1 MANDIDE
8 TMGIN
13 IGATASGGKE
23 TAQELSYI
31 EQAIKSLE
39 EALERLN
46 EQLASD
52 EFLHLNAQVQTLLK
66 NLDLLAK
73 NTILKEGK
81 LFNLEKETRVLQS
94 LQNKRISVASTQALL
109 EDKQLVK
116 DIEKAK
122 IDAQINKKQIE
133 RASLTAKN
141 TKLEIQSLSLKTKQN
156 NSLAKSKRY
165 LEQQVKFHQS
175 IKAKQDA
182 VNKALEDAGLLKKKN
197 AKETEKENKQLEK
210 QSKTVKN
217 QSKIISKLKGAL
229 GTFLSFRA
237 IGKIIGGI
245 INQAGAWIENLNL
258 FSVTFND
265 QAEEMLNWAVEFS
278 NRLGVSNNEIIK
290 MSGLFKQVA
299 ESIGITSTYTDEL
312 TGKTVEVAD
321 SLSKTLTSLT
331 YDLAS
336 FYNIANVKDVS
347 EKLQSGIFAGQIRSV
362 RSFGF
367 DVSQESVQ
375 TLIDTNETLSQL
387 GISARNLT
395 QAQKA
400 IARTII
406 ILRDGENAFGDMART
421 IDSLQNRFRV
431 LQGSFENLKL
441 ALGSALQ
448 TPVSDLLA
456 YATGAIQAITT
467 VIHELSGGLQGV
479 ENEVAD
485 TTENLGE
492 ALEETEDKAN
502 NLSFDKFESLT
513 SSENENLTTTK
524 ALNDLLAEQQKKY
537 EEIASQ
543 FDGID
548 EKVQSTKNA
557 ILDWVFPNRT
567 EKDLGEFNATLQ
579 LIFDSS
585 QAIAKVIEI
594 LAPTL
599 GKFALKILDVV
610 TSTIQWFENNELLEP
625 TLVALITAI
634 TSYKLISGIN
644 TLVNSFKGLNG
655 ILSGVFVGI
664 SAMLGLFELFDGWL
678 SGMSTWQKILLGLST
693 ALLAFGIS
701 MVVATSSWS
710 APIKIPLIM
719 ASVGVALAGGKALI
733 EGLQGF
739 ENGGIPNKSELF
751 YMNENGI
758 PEALINTG
766 GSQTNVVNM
775 QQLRQMTKEGFIEA
789 INETGLGNGFKM
801 VLEGRNIDNS
811 SIARGI
817 FPALK
822 VESKRQ
828 GGNQL

>member
-23 TAQELSYI
+23 TAQEISYI

-217 QSKIISKLKGAL
+217 QSKIISELKGAL

-237 IGKIIGGI
+237 IGKIIGGV
-245 INQAGAWIENLNL
+245 INQAGSWIENLNL

-265 QAEEMLNWAVEFS
+265 QAEEMLDWALKFS
-278 NRLGVSNNEIIK
+278 DKLGVANNEIIK
-290 MSGLFKQVA
+290 MAGLFKQVST
-299 ESIGITSTYTDEL
+299 SIGVTDDVSDTL
-312 TGKTVEVAD
+312 A
-321 SLSKTLTSLT
+321 KTLTSVS

-336 FYNIANVKDVS
+336 FYNIANVTDVA

-362 RSFGF
+362 RAFGF

-375 TLIDTNETLSQL
+375 TLLDTNETLKDL
-387 GISARNLT
+387 GLSARNLT

-406 ILRDGENAFGDMART
+406 VLRDGENAFGDMART
-421 IDSLQNRFRV
+421 IDSLQNRFRR

-448 TPVSDLLA
+448 APVSELIA

-467 VIHELSGGLQGV
+467 VINHLSGGLQGI
-479 ENEVAD
+479 EEK
-485 TTENLGE
+485 TEAPLESVNE
-492 ALEETEDKAN
+492 ALEETQQNAN
-502 NLSFDKFESLT
+502 NFTFDKFETLISG
-513 SSENENLTTTK
+513 ENESLSTTE
-524 ALNDLLAEQQKKY
+524 ALNKVLEEQSAQYEKIAE
-537 EEIASQ
+537 EASR
-543 FDGID
+543 ID
-548 EKVQSTKNA
+548 QSVNSAKDA
-557 ILDWVFPNRT
+557 ILNWIFPNRT
-567 EKDLGEFNATLQ
+567 EDDLGEINATLQ
-579 LIFDSS
+579 LIFDT
-585 QAIAKVIEI
+585 AKAVWELIKIASPV
-594 LAPTL
+594 L
-599 GKFALKILDVV
+599 GEFILKILNAV
-610 TSTIQWFENNELLEP
+610 TATIQWLDNNNLLEG
-625 TLVALITAI
+625 TIIALITAI
-634 TSYKLISGIN
+634 TSTKLISGIN
-644 TLVNSFKGLNG
+644 SLATAF
-655 ILSGVFVGI
+655 SGVNATIAGVVIGI
-664 SAMLGLFELFDGWL
+664 TALFACFEIFDGWL
-678 SGMSTWQKILLGLST
+678 SGMSQWGKIITGLAV
-693 ALLAFGIS
+693 ALLAFSIA
-701 MVVATSSWS
+701 MVAATSPLS
-710 APIKIPLIM
+710 APIKIPILL
-719 ASVGVALAGGKALI
+719 ASVGVGLAGGKALI

-789 INETGLGNGFKM
+789 IRETGLGNGFTM
-801 VLEGRNIDNS
+801 TIDGRNIDNS

>member
-122 IDAQINKKQIE
+122 INAQINKKQINTN
-133 RASLTAKN
+133 SLISEN
-141 TKLEIQSLSLKTKQN
+141 TQLEIYNLKLKTEQN
-156 NSLAKSKRY
+156 DALAKSSDY
-165 LEQQVKFHQS
+165 IAEQVKFHQS

-210 QSKTVKN
+210 QSKLVKN

-237 IGKIIGGI
+237 IGKIIGGV

-265 QAEEMLNWAVEFS
+265 QAEEMLDWAVEFS

-290 MSGLFKQVA
+290 MAGLFKQVST
-299 ESIGITSTYTDEL
+299 SIGITDEIS
-312 TGKTVEVAD
+312 D
-321 SLSKTLTSLT
+321 SLAKTLTSLT

-362 RSFGF
+362 RAFGF

-406 ILRDGENAFGDMART
+406 ILRDGQNAFGDMART

-524 ALNDLLAEQQKKY
+524 ALNDLLAEQSKKY

-548 EKVQSTKNA
+548 EKVQSVKNA

-567 EKDLGEFNATLQ
+567 EDDLGEFNATLQ
-579 LIFDSS
+579 LIFNSA
-585 QAIAKVIEI
+585 QAIATVIEI

-599 GKFALKILDVV
+599 GEFALKILDIV
-610 TSTIQWFENNELLEP
+610 TSTIQWFENNKLLEP

-634 TSYKLISGIN
+634 TSYKLLSGIG
-644 TLVNSFKGLNG
+644 TLINSFKGLNG
-655 ILSGVFVGI
+655 TLTSVFIGI
-664 SAMLGLFELFDGWL
+664 SAMLSLFELFDGWL
-678 SGMSTWQKILLGLST
+678 SGMSTWQKILLGLAT

>member
-23 TAQELSYI
+23 TAQEISYI

-39 EALERLN
+39 EAIKALN
-46 EQLASD
+46 EQLGS
-52 EFLHLNAQVQTLLK
+52 ERFLELNAEMQTLLK
-66 NLDLLAK
+66 TLDLLAK
-73 NTILKEGK
+73 NKILREGR
-81 LFNLEKETRVLQS
+81 LFDLEKEHRVLQT
-94 LQNKRISVASTQALL
+94 LQNKRISVATTQAVMD
-109 EDKQLVK
+109 DKQLVK
-116 DIEKAK
+116 DLEKVK
-122 IDAQINKKQIE
+122 IDAKINQKQIE
-133 RASLTAKN
+133 RVSLTAKN
-141 TKLEIQSLSLKTKQN
+141 TKLEIQNLSLKTKQN
-156 NSLAKSKRY
+156 NALSKSKRY

-197 AKETEKENKQLEK
+197 AKETEKENKQLDK
-210 QSKTVKN
+210 QSKTIKN

-237 IGKIIGGI
+237 IGKIIGGV
-245 INQAGAWIENLNL
+245 INQAGSWIENLNL

-265 QAEEMLNWAVEFS
+265 QAEEMLDWAVEFS

-290 MSGLFKQVA
+290 MAGLFKQVA
-299 ESIGITSTYTDEL
+299 SSIGITDDVSDGL
-312 TGKTVEVAD
+312 A
-321 SLSKTLTSLT
+321 KTLTSLT

-362 RSFGF
+362 RAFGF

-406 ILRDGENAFGDMART
+406 ILRDGQNAFGDMAKT

-467 VIHELSGGLQGV
+467 VIHSLSGGLQGV

-485 TTENLGE
+485 TTENLGD

-524 ALNDLLAEQQKKY
+524 ALNDLLAEQSKKY
-537 EEIASQ
+537 EEISSQ

-548 EKVQSTKNA
+548 EKVQSVKNG

-567 EKDLGEFNATLQ
+567 EKTLGELNPLLTS
-579 LIFDSS
+579 IGN
-585 QAIAKVIEI
+585 IAKSLFDFIKTNLPV
-594 LAPTL
+594 
-599 GKFALKILDVV
+599 ILDLV
-610 TSTIQWFENNELLEP
+610 TPLLEGLSQIATIVLP
-625 TLVALITAI
+625 AI
-634 TSYKLISGIN
+634 TSLIELLVPVIEYAVKQINMKLSTTMLILTPLVGLIELIVRALSALAQGLKDTLTGNWIGIEERMGEK
-644 TLVNSFKGLNG
+644 FKG
-655 ILSGVFVGI
+655 
-664 SAMLGLFELFDGWL
+664 
-678 SGMSTWQKILLGLST
+678 TWMIGSW
-693 ALLAFGIS
+693 AS
-701 MVVATSSWS
+701 SSWDYTKS
-710 APIKIPLIM
+710 SFGSM
-719 ASVGVALAGGKALI
+719 F
-733 EGLQGF
+733 GF
-739 ENGGIPNKSELF
+739 ANGGIPNKSELF

-775 QQLRQMTKEGFIEA
+775 QQLRQMTKEGFVEA
-789 INETGLGNGFKM
+789 IRETGLGNGFKM